1 MSMEKALTIVVQ
13 VILRIDVTKLSYKM
27 SVMLWSWSHVI
38 LIKGNKQVGI
48 EYIIK

>member
-27 SVMLWSWSHVI
+27 SVML
-38 LIKGNKQVGI
+38 
-48 EYIIK
+48 